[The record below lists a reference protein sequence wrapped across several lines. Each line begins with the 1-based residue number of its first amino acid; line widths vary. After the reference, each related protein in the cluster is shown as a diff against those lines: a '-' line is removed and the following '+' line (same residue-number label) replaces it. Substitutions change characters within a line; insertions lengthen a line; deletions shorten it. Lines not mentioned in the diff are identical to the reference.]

1 MDQHGAPF
9 LIVGDSPQSLIANLS
24 EADAATY
31 FAARQAQ
38 GFNVLWI
45 NLLCD
50 TYTGCRSDGSTY
62 DGILPFTTPGDL
74 STPNPAYFQRATA
87 MIALA
92 AQYGFTVF
100 LDPIETGG
108 WLSTLKNNGQ
118 SADYAYGQYVG
129 TLFAQYTNI
138 VWISGNDFQSWM
150 YSPDNPDVLAVA
162 QGIQNT
168 DPTALQTN
176 ELSYPDSDS
185 LEDTSW
191 DSVLNLDGVYTYS
204 PTYEWMLMAYNRNAL
219 PVFLEETNYEGEN
232 NLGTDPSTPVLL
244 RKEAYWTYLS
254 GAAGYLFGNHYIW
267 PFSSGWQQNLSGQ
280 QLAGQPIIGAP
291 GATQLGYAAA
301 LLTSH
306 AWYNLVPDQ
315 QHTFLTA
322 GYGTEGSGTITA
334 NNYAT
339 AALTADGTLGMI
351 YTPAATTLSVNL
363 GAMAGPV
370 TAQWFDPTNGTYQT
384 ISGSPFANSGSQQ
397 FTTPGTNNGGDPDW
411 VLVLQAGVTGTPT
424 PTQAI
429 PAASPTPTLTAP
441 SNTSTPTLA
450 APSSTPTSTPVAP
463 SSTSTPTPAAPSSTP
478 TSTLAGPSSTPT
490 PMAPSFVQVTAT
502 TPQSPQ
508 TSVAVA
514 YPHAQAAG
522 DTNLLVIGWNDTTAT
537 INSVTDSAGNTYQ
550 VAAAT
555 ARGNGV
561 SQAIYYATN
570 IVAAGAGAN
579 TVAVTFSQPAAFV
592 DVRILEYSGLAQTH
606 PLDVSAS
613 ASGMSASASSG
624 SATTSA
630 ASELI
635 VGAGTTSGA
644 FSGAGPGF
652 ISRIITT
659 PDSDI
664 SGDQSVTASGLYS
677 ATAPL
682 TGSGAWVMQMVSF
695 KAAT

>member
-1 MDQHGAPF
+1 VDQHGAPF
-9 LIVGDSPQSLIANLS
+9 LIVGDAPQSLIANLS

-38 GFNVLWI
+38 GFNALWI

-351 YTPAATTLSVNL
+351 YTPSASTLTVNL
-363 GAMAGPV
+363 AKMAGPV
-370 TAQWFDPTNGTYQT
+370 TARWFDPTNGTYQT

-397 FTTPGTNNGGDPDW
+397 FTTPGTNSGGDPDW

-429 PAASPTPTLTAP
+429 PAASPTPTP
-441 SNTSTPTLA
+441 
-450 APSSTPTSTPVAP
+450 
-463 SSTSTPTPAAPSSTP
+463 
-478 TSTLAGPSSTPT
+478 AGPSSTPT

-514 YPHAQAAG
+514 YPSAQGAG
-522 DTNLLVIGWNDTTAT
+522 DTNLLVIGWNDTTAA

-555 ARGNGV
+555 TRGNGV

-579 TVAVTFSQPAAFV
+579 TVSVTFNQPAAFV

-613 ASGMSASASSG
+613 ASGTSASASSG

-652 ISRIITT
+652 TSRIITT

-682 TGSGAWVMQMVSF
+682 TGSSAWVMQMASF
-695 KAAT
+695 KAAM